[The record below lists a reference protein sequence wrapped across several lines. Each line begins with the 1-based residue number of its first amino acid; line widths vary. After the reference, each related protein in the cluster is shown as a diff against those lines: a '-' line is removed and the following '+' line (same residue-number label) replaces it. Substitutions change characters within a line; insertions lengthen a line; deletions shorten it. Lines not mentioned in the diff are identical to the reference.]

1 MLWTKNRHRRF
12 LAFTATS
19 VLTIVLPFSS
29 TKHFKFII
37 SATDVSNMTQLPNW
51 LISFHFEITKFLFL
65 ILDSCFLRLRRG
77 NIAVLSLSREA
88 VHSPFSGSLGLVK
101 LKSIHFLLSG
111 SLSDSSMFDE
121 EYSRAPL
128 SQLWLV
134 GGRKWE
140 SLKLEVGADSC
151 LELFQW
157 SSFIIL
163 RKLGTGWKRFDLIA
177 SPFVKVHQGLCWPN
191 LQR

>member
-1 MLWTKNRHRRF
+1 
-12 LAFTATS
+12 
-19 VLTIVLPFSS
+19 
-29 TKHFKFII
+29 
-37 SATDVSNMTQLPNW
+37 MTQLPNW

-65 ILDSCFLRLRRG
+65 ILDSCFLRLTRG
-77 NIAVLSLSREA
+77 NIAVLSLSLSREA
-88 VHSPFSGSLGLVK
+88 VHFPFYGSLGLVK
-101 LKSIHFLLSG
+101 LKSIHFSLFG
-111 SLSDSSMFDE
+111 SLSVFSMFDE

-140 SLKLEVGADSC
+140 SLNPEVGADSC

>member
-1 MLWTKNRHRRF
+1 MSQIWLSF
-12 LAFTATS
+12 QIDSYL
-19 VLTIVLPFSS
+19 
-29 TKHFKFII
+29 FI
-37 SATDVSNMTQLPNW
+37 
-51 LISFHFEITKFLFL
+51 
-65 ILDSCFLRLRRG
+65 LRLNVSVSDSWQLFSTFDEG
-77 NIAVLSLSREA
+77 QHSCAIYLSLSREA
-88 VHSPFSGSLGLVK
+88 VHFPFSGSLGLVK
-101 LKSIHFLLSG
+101 PESIHFLLSG

-140 SLKLEVGADSC
+140 SLKPEVGADSC

>member
-1 MLWTKNRHRRF
+1 MNRHRRF

-29 TKHFKFII
+29 TKHFKFLI

-51 LISFHFEITKFLFL
+51 LISFHFENYKVSVSDSWQLFSTF
-65 ILDSCFLRLRRG
+65 DEGQHSCA
-77 NIAVLSLSREA
+77 ISLSREA
-88 VHSPFSGSLGLVK
+88 VHFPFYGSLGLVK
-101 LKSIHFLLSG
+101 LKVFISCFLG
-111 SLSDSSMFDE
+111 VCPTPQMFDE

-140 SLKLEVGADSC
+140 SLKPEAGADSC

>member
-1 MLWTKNRHRRF
+1 MNRHRRI

-19 VLTIVLPFSS
+19 VLTIVLHFSS
-29 TKHFKFII
+29 TKHLKFIL
-37 SATDVSNMTQLPNW
+37 SATDVANMTQLPNW

-65 ILDSCFLRLRRG
+65 ILDSCFLRLTRG
-77 NIAVLSLSREA
+77 NIAVLSISLKRSC
-88 VHSPFSGSLGLVK
+88 SFPFLWFSWSCQTEK
-101 LKSIHFLLSG
+101 YSFLAFWE
-111 SLSDSSMFDE
+111 LSDSSMFDE

-140 SLKLEVGADSC
+140 SLKPEVGADSC